1 MVRSPRRGILTPP
14 VSLRGPRCHSEVR
27 RGISPTARAPS
38 PTPIRHRSTAPC
50 HSEVPRGISPS
61 GRAPS
66 PTPIRHQT
74 TRAPVVIPR
83 SPEES
88 RLPSNPPPMHSQPWS
103 ARPKPA
109 TAPSPLSS
117 RGPPRNPAFRSC
129 PIANSD
135 HTPDH
140 PRPGCHSEVPR
151 GISPS
156 EQPTPDAPLVAVNP
170 AKASSSTA
178 PVCHPEVPRGIPPSG
193 RAPSPTP
200 IRHQTTRAPVVIP
213 RSPEESRLPSN
224 PPPMHSQP
232 WSARPK
238 PATAPSPLSSRGP
251 PRNLDFRATHPRCTP
266 SRGQPVQSQPQH
278 PPRLSFRGPP
288 RNLAFRATH
297 PRCAPSRGQ
306 PGQGQ
311 L

>member
-66 PTPIRHQT
+66 PTPIRNQT
-74 TRAPVVIPR
+74 TPPAHAVIPR

-88 RLPSNPPPMHSQPWS
+88 RLPSNPPPMHSHPWS

-109 TAPSPLSS
+109 TAPSPSVIPRSPEESRLPVVRHRQLRSDTRPPAPRLSF
-117 RGPPRNPAFRSC
+117 RGPPRNLDFR
-129 PIANSD
+129 A
-135 HTPDH
+135 TH
-140 PRPGCHSEVPR
+140 PRCTPSRGQPVQSQPQHPPR
-151 GISPS
+151 
-156 EQPTPDAPLVAVNP
+156 
-170 AKASSSTA
+170 
-178 PVCHPEVPRGIPPSG
+178 CHPEVPRGIPPSA

-224 PPPMHSQP
+224 PPPM
-232 WSARPK
+232 RP
-238 PATAPSPLSSRGP
+238 
-251 PRNLDFRATHPRCTP
+251 
-266 SRGQPVQSQPQH
+266 
-278 PPRLSFRGPP
+278 
-288 RNLAFRATH
+288 
-297 PRCAPSRGQ
+297 
-306 PGQGQ
+306 
-311 L
+311 